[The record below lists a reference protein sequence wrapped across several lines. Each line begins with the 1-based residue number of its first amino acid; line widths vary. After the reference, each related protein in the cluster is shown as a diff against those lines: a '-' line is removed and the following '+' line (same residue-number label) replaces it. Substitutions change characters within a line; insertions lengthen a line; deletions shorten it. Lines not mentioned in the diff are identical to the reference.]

1 MKDWERIRNARTD
14 VTDYVIHWIK
24 GRYEEGKKIQPFII
38 LIDILNCGYLKP
50 SFGIRS
56 SIYDKS
62 KRPTIKGP
70 YPAVCFTEQ
79 TLDNFVK
86 SCKVLPNRYS
96 LYGIALH
103 KRALYQYGGRPVIYG
118 TENILGQVLT
128 PHELGYEKD
137 REIYKDGLSKEH
149 QYLWVRYEPVPNP
162 DGYVIDW
169 THEREWRCRVKAP
182 YHALEGSL
190 PEEGVPILLPAVY
203 GSGQWIRFFPRI
215 LVSKKEEKEL
225 LVEIIK
231 ASSPTWMTECKNEYL
246 RNYLEQLPRTPI
258 VALEEVEEHLEA
270 GEHQWARLET
280 VPLDVEGIEE

>member
-24 GRYEEGKKIQPFII
+24 GRYEEGKKIQPFVI
-38 LIDILNCGYLKP
+38 LIDILKCGYLKP

-79 TLDNFVK
+79 TLDNFIK
-86 SCKVLPNRYS
+86 SCKVLQNRYS
-96 LYGIALH
+96 SYGIALH
-103 KRALYQYGGRPVIYG
+103 KRALYSYGGRPVIYG
-118 TENILGQVLT
+118 TENILRQILT
-128 PHELGYEKD
+128 PREPAYEKD
-137 REIYKDGLSKEH
+137 KEIYKDGLPKEH
-149 QYLWVRYEPVPNP
+149 QYLWVRYDPIPNP

-182 YHALEGSL
+182 YHALEGFL

-203 GSGQWIRFFPRI
+203 ESGKWVRFFPRI
-215 LVSKKEEKEL
+215 LVAKKEEEEL
-225 LVEIIK
+225 LVEIVNT
-231 ASSPTWMTECKNEYL
+231 ASPTWMAECKNEYL
-246 RNYLEQLPRTPI
+246 RNYLEQLPKARI
-258 VALEEVEEHLEA
+258 VVLEEVGEHLEA
-270 GEHQWARLET
+270 REPEWARLET
-280 VPLDVEGIEE
+280 LPLGVEEI